1 MHNPIRYFWQRQVKV
16 IKHLSIDSH
25 GLKVIRTCLRSS
37 HVPFYQGCAKQFMPR
52 CLRQLSAARIP
63 GDMSKTE
70 REVISMFSEVS
81 HAFGMTRRGD
91 TCRIHAMTNNIF
103 IQVRAPDVLTFQN
116 TFRTSLCFF
125 KTKQE
130 LHISNLQGL
139 DTIIIPPLISLHYS
153 SSSAGK

>member
-37 HVPFYQGCAKQFMPR
+37 HVPFCQGCAKQFMPR

-70 REVISMFSEVS
+70 REVISMFGEVS
-81 HAFGMTRRGD
+81 HAFGVTPRGD
-91 TCRIHAMTNNIF
+91 TCRIHAMTNNILY
-103 IQVRAPDVLTFQN
+103 ILDISSRSVLQMCSHFKTHFVH
-116 TFRTSLCFF
+116 LCAFF
-125 KTKQE
+125 KQNKNYT
-130 LHISNLQGL
+130 LAIWRAW
-139 DTIIIPPLISLHYS
+139 IPL
-153 SSSAGK
+153 